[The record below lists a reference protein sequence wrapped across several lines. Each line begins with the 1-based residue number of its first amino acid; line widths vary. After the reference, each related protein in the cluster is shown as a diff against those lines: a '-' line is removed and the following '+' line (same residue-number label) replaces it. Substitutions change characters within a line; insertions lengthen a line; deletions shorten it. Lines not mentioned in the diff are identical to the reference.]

1 MKTAKELFKRL
12 NAQDEN
18 VRIEA
23 KTASSIDKAIMKS
36 VCAFANEPG
45 LEGGHLLLGVAPG
58 SGGLFPSYKVVG
70 IDDPDKIQRDLASN
84 CASQFNKTIRPEIE
98 IEELKNKTVIVA
110 FVPET
115 DASAKPIYFKH
126 RGLPAGAYRRIG
138 SSDQKC
144 TEDDLQVFYQDRE
157 GYDSSV
163 INDASMDDLD
173 ADAIERYRSLR
184 GNVNPAAAEL
194 DLDNQDLLKALGCL
208 KNGNITVAGFLLFGK
223 RTALRR
229 LMPMVRVD
237 YIRVPGNTWIEDPDQ
252 RFVTI
257 DMRGPL
263 LELVNR
269 AVNAVNDDLPKGFLL
284 EEGLLQAKD
293 VGLPTKALR
302 EAIVN
307 ALMHRSY
314 RKNSPLQIIRY
325 NNRIEIVNPGYS
337 LKPEEQL
344 GEPGSETRN
353 PHIAA
358 VFHETNLA
366 ETKGSGIRA
375 MRKFLEDAGMA
386 PPTFESDRSE
396 DTFTARLLLHHFL
409 SEDDIAWLAQFD
421 VESLSDS
428 QKRALIFLREVG
440 AIDNPTLRQLSDL
453 DVLGASGE
461 LRALRDKK
469 LIKKKGKGRSTYYI
483 PGPNFTD
490 DGAPPKSHS
499 APPEG
504 YSTPVD
510 ERDSK
515 PSKGHSAPVSGDNSA
530 PPGSDSAPVVSKDE
544 LPDGV
549 RGYLDDIGKRA
560 SKKQMNLFLL
570 SVCRWK
576 DMKLQEMA
584 SLLDR
589 QPKYILRKYIQPLM
603 EEKKLDYTKPE
614 MPNHPKQKYTTT
626 DKGKQELEV

>member
-1 MKTAKELFKRL
+1 MKTANKLFKRL

-58 SGGLFPSYKVVG
+58 SGGLFPSYEVVG
-70 IDDPDKIQRDLASN
+70 INNPDKIQSDLASN
-84 CASQFNKTIRPEIE
+84 CASRFNKTIRPEIE
-98 IEELKNKTVIVA
+98 TEELKGKTVIVV
-110 FVPET
+110 FVPEK
-115 DASAKPIYFKH
+115 DASAKPIYFKN

-138 SSDQKC
+138 PSDQKC

-163 INDASMDDLD
+163 INDASMDDLN

-184 GNVNPAAAEL
+184 ENVNPAAAEL
-194 DLDNQDLLKALGCL
+194 ELKDQELLKALGCL
-208 KNGNITVAGFLLFGK
+208 KDGPITVAGLLLFGK
-223 RTALRR
+223 RTTLRR

-237 YIRVPGNTWIEDPDQ
+237 YIRVPGNIWIEDPDQ
-252 RFVTI
+252 RFTTI
-257 DMRGPL
+257 DMRGSL
-263 LELVNR
+263 LEVVNR

-284 EEGLLQAKD
+284 EEGLLQAKN

-314 RKNSPLQIIRY
+314 QKNSPLQIIRY

-375 MRKFLEDAGMA
+375 MRKLLEDAGMA
-386 PPTFESDRSE
+386 PPTFESNRSE

-409 SEDDIAWLAQFD
+409 SEDDIAWLAQFNAG
-421 VESLSDS
+421 SLSDS

-469 LIKKKGKGRSTYYI
+469 LIKKKGKGRSTYYV

-490 DGAPPKSHS
+490 DSAPLESHS
-499 APPEG
+499 APVKEEG
-504 YSTPVD
+504 
-510 ERDSK
+510 SK
-515 PSKGHSAPVSGDNSA
+515 PSKGHSAPVNYDDSA
-530 PPGSDSAPVVSKDE
+530 PPGSDSAPAISKDE
-544 LPDGV
+544 LPEEV
-549 RGYLDDIGKRA
+549 RGYLNDIGKRA
-560 SKKQMNLFLL
+560 SEKQMNLFLL
-570 SVCRWK
+570 SVCQWK
-576 DMKLQEMA
+576 DMKLQRIA
-584 SLLDR
+584 ALLDR
-589 QPKYILRKYIQPLM
+589 QPKYILQKYIQPLM
-603 EEKKLDYTKPE
+603 QDEKLDYTIPD
-614 MPNHPKQKYTTT
+614 MPNHPKQKYTIT
-626 DKGKQELEV
+626 DKGRQQLEP